1 MAQTNSGNYDA
12 LVWVQDDIQQSL
24 ADALTAVTRFIDS
37 PDDTSK
43 LVPCINQL
51 GQTHGVID
59 MLGLAGAN
67 LLIREML
74 SSISMLTKQTS
85 TNSESIADTIL
96 KGLLLLPNYLKLIGH
111 DFEDHPLR
119 LIETI
124 NELRTARGEAP
135 LSPTNLFKPNFSIV
149 LPNDIALPSQQESAT
164 GLSLDKAS
172 HAFQISLLQWIKT
185 QDRIGLKK
193 ISQIVHYLRTQS
205 THDRLVILW
214 WVAEG
219 FIEALLD
226 DGLPINSETK
236 LTLGNLNHSIKLFGQ
251 NDIQQLMAK
260 YPTDL
265 VKNLLLFIARSSSSG
280 KHVSLLKHV
289 FKLDFYDV
297 QKHQKLYSFSDN
309 ALTEVHSAL
318 LEQLQ
323 EIKAQ
328 IDQFDRHTVDSQQT
342 AAVLSDSFNT
352 IADTLD
358 LLSESTASNILRQQ
372 AQQLAAIHDN
382 ETLLSDEQL
391 LSLAD
396 DVLTVEN
403 LLRKDSNNTGDNGN
417 ETAQLQP
424 IVINECL
431 TELFTI
437 KEALTQ
443 LETHLD
449 TAHETLPE
457 VAIQMELIAGS
468 LTMLNLTE
476 VASLLENTATRMRE
490 PQTVTRDVL
499 SIFAEVIA
507 AIELYMG
514 GVTKHGQQQLH
525 LLQQAQNKLD
535 QPTPTITKTTLSE
548 IEDKQTRPVEE
559 YITKQNQD
567 IDQQF
572 NISETHNLNVDK
584 APFDVSTAYTS
595 ISLDQEALA
604 LTLGH
609 NDSDVNSV
617 APSEPQLTGVQ
628 RYIDAVE
635 NQQHTL
641 TLEPVENESIEL
653 KTELTPSFAQGI
665 DPEIAEIFIEEA
677 NEVLGE
683 LATLIPEWQTR
694 HDADVLAVI
703 RRHFHTLKGSG
714 RMAGADVIGQL
725 AWSIESLLNQ
735 VIEKNS
741 TISTDIVQLV
751 LDGFEIIPDLL
762 TRFIHADI
770 SSTIEVDTISA
781 RANALL
787 NPEQASAIN
796 NAVQDIALDQ
806 RVAQPV
812 LEIDDTPLDLTL
824 EAVEPEPELAPVSEP
839 QPTSVQRYIDAL
851 ATKQDNVDL
860 AFDSTEQQPLERD
873 DTALDLPFEPIE
885 LESELTPVSEPQPT
899 SVQRYIDTL
908 ATKQDHI
915 ELTFDNNIDV
925 TEQNVE
931 TDEPSSEA
939 SETTLLQELASI
951 SETLELDHDFSE
963 PELTDSF
970 EATATEMS
978 EHDELLQIF
987 HAEAQQHLATF
998 KHAFEHAHIPFVLNK
1013 ELLRAAHSLKG
1024 CANIAQVTP
1033 VALIATE
1040 LDHALR
1046 TIYEHDHRLNSD
1058 EFLLLQHTIEAIYQ
1072 IIEHQNNPEI
1082 EEPNLCVLS
1091 DNLFKITPRQNK
1103 VEPIIDPEFLV
1114 VYLEE
1119 TDELLEQYSQ
1129 QLANYRTDPSN
1140 QAYKQSVNDTLIQ
1153 LADGSRNAKLTTI
1166 AKLYELLG
1174 QIITHTNSSDNQH
1187 GFKLLEQ
1194 GFEHINDQIDRVI
1207 QNQAATDI
1215 GTFQSDVEQYI
1226 ALPASPMVAPDGT
1239 AATLFAIPTG
1249 EEELLEAFTEE
1260 CAELLE
1266 SSGDAIKNWQHAP
1279 NDVDAAMQLQRDL
1292 HTLKGGARLTGIT
1305 PIADLSHQTESLV
1318 LLAVEHKCEAN
1329 DRFFNLL
1336 QRCQDRMADMQDLL
1350 AQQASIAFADDLLAE
1365 IAAFS
1370 GQEPELSEP
1379 QAALPSDIVNDY
1391 VTKLPNT
1398 APVDAPAT
1406 PQQPAHVEQVRVRS
1420 DLLDFLTNFA
1430 GEVNISRDRVSQH
1443 NTAIRQ
1449 QLSEMEA
1456 TVERLQDQLRN
1467 LEIETETQILF
1478 RYEGEL
1484 TRQSEFDPLEL
1495 DRFSMIQQLSRGLTE
1510 SVSDLNDITQSLN
1523 SLVRDSDAIL
1533 LQQSRLSTD
1542 IQQGLMNTRLLPF
1555 SGLIPRLERI
1565 VRQTN
1570 ESLGKSS
1577 KLTVYGAERELDR
1590 SILDHIVAPIEHIL
1604 RNAIGHG
1611 IEAPEQ
1617 RMRSGKDR
1625 TGQLDLTI
1633 TRDGTEI
1640 LITLADDGRGIDV
1653 EKIKQKALSQNLINP
1668 DNIPGDDELI
1678 QLILSSGFTTA
1689 DDVSQLSG
1697 RGVGMDVV
1705 SNEIRALKGRLSI
1718 QSIFGQGTTFSIRLP
1733 LTLSIMQALLVS
1745 SYDHQYAIP
1754 LAAVHAGERI
1764 TVANVKTLLAQE
1776 GEPRY
1781 EFNGAYYQFIALA
1794 QLLDQ
1799 PFNLADDAN
1808 KQLPLLLFRYSDKH
1822 IALLVDAINSN
1833 REIVLKSVGPQLG
1846 QIDAIT
1852 GATIMGDGQVAFVL
1866 DIPTLIEKST
1876 ILDHGNDAKRKNAFN
1891 IEPKQAEKRT
1901 PIAMVVDDSITMRK
1915 ATGNLLKRHGFD
1927 VITARDGIDAVAL
1940 INEQIPDII
1949 LLDVE
1954 MPRMDGFE
1962 FASVVRNNPETKS
1975 LPIIMITS
1983 RTGDKHRERASTIGV
1998 NAYLGK
2004 PYQEN
2009 ELVQT
2014 LQDLLGDLYPNTLN

>member
-24 ADALTAVTRFIDS
+24 ADALTIVTHFIES
-37 PDDTSK
+37 PNDTSK

-51 GQTHGVID
+51 GQIHGVID
-59 MLGLAGAN
+59 MLGLAGADV
-67 LLIREML
+67 LVREML
-74 SSISMLTKQTS
+74 SSISMLTKQSS
-85 TNSESIADTIL
+85 TNSESIADSVL

-111 DFEDHPLR
+111 DFDDHPLR

-124 NELRTARGEAP
+124 NELRTARADTP
-135 LSPTNLFKPNFSIV
+135 LSPTSLFNPNLSIV
-149 LPNDIALPSQQESAT
+149 LPDDITLPSQPGSVT
-164 GLSLDKAS
+164 GLSLDKANY
-172 HAFQISLLQWIKT
+172 AFQISLLQWIKT
-185 QDRIGLKK
+185 QDRSSLNK
-193 ISQIVHYLRTQS
+193 ISQIVHYLRAKS

-226 DGLPINSETK
+226 NGLPITTETK

-251 NDIQQLMAK
+251 HDIQQLMAK

-265 VKNLLLFIARSSSSG
+265 VKNLLLLIARSSSSG

-289 FKLDFYDV
+289 FKLDFYNV

-309 ALTEVHSAL
+309 ALAEVHSAL

-323 EIKAQ
+323 EIKEQ
-328 IDQFDRHTVDSQQT
+328 IDQFDRHAVDSQQ
-342 AAVLSDSFNT
+342 AVDILSGHFNT
-352 IADTLD
+352 VADTLD

-372 AQQLAAIHDN
+372 AQQLAAIYNN
-382 ETLLSDEQL
+382 ETLPSDEQL
-391 LSLAD
+391 LLLAD
-396 DVLTVEN
+396 DVLTVES
-403 LLRKDSNNTGDNGN
+403 LLQRGSTNTGDNGN

-431 TELFTI
+431 TDLITI

-443 LETHLD
+443 LENHLD
-449 TAHETLPE
+449 TAQEILPE
-457 VAIQMELIAGS
+457 TAIQVELIAGS
-468 LTMLNLTE
+468 LTMLNMTE
-476 VASLLENTATRMRE
+476 AASLLENTAARMRE
-490 PQTVTRDVL
+490 PQTITLELL
-499 SIFAEVIA
+499 SIFAEIIA
-507 AIELYMG
+507 AIELYLD

-548 IEDKQTRPVEE
+548 IEDKQTSSVQD
-559 YITKQNQD
+559 YINMQNED
-567 IDQQF
+567 IGQQF
-572 NISETHNLNVDK
+572 NISETYTLNVDK
-584 APFDVSTAYTS
+584 TPFDIGLESTS
-595 ISLDQEALA
+595 ITPDQKSRD
-604 LTLGH
+604 LTVVD
-609 NDSDVNSV
+609 NDSDVNHV
-617 APSEPQLTGVQ
+617 EPTKLQLTGVQ

-635 NQQHTL
+635 NQQHTV
-641 TLEPVENESIEL
+641 TLEPVYQAS
-653 KTELTPSFAQGI
+653 TELEAESTPSFAQDI
-665 DPEIAEIFIEEA
+665 DPEIAAVFIEEA
-677 NEVLGE
+677 NEVLDE
-683 LATLIPEWQTR
+683 LATLIPEWQKQ

-751 LDGFEIIPDLL
+751 LNGFEIIPDLL
-762 TRFIHADI
+762 TRFIHADR
-770 SSTIEVDTISA
+770 SSTIELDTILA
-781 RANALL
+781 RVNALL
-787 NPEQASAIN
+787 LPEH
-796 NAVQDIALDQ
+796 
-806 RVAQPV
+806 V
-812 LEIDDTPLDLTL
+812 LEIDDTALDSTL
-824 EAVEPEPELAPVSEP
+824 DAIESEPEFIPVSEP
-839 QPTSVQRYIDAL
+839 RPTSVQRYIDAL
-851 ATKQDNVDL
+851 ATKQDNVEPV
-860 AFDSTEQQPLERD
+860 FDSTEQQPLERD
-873 DTALDLPFEPIE
+873 DASLDLT
-885 LESELTPVSEPQPT
+885 LDAVESEPESAPVSERQAT
-899 SVQRYIDTL
+899 SVQRYIDAL
-908 ATKQDHI
+908 SNDK
-915 ELTFDNNIDV
+915 
-925 TEQNVE
+925 
-931 TDEPSSEA
+931 TD
-939 SETTLLQELASI
+939 TTLLQELAAI
-951 SETLELDHDFSE
+951 GDTLELDNDFSG

-970 EATATEMS
+970 DVTEPEIS

-998 KHAFEHAHIPFVLNK
+998 KHAFEHAQFPFALNK
-1013 ELLRAAHSLKG
+1013 TLLRAAHSLKG

-1040 LDHALR
+1040 LDHSLR
-1046 TIYEHDHRLNSD
+1046 TIYEHDHRLDID
-1058 EFLLLQHTIEAIYQ
+1058 EFLLLQQTIEAIYQ
-1072 IIEHQNNPEI
+1072 IVEHQNNPEI
-1082 EEPNLCVLS
+1082 EEPNLRVLS
-1091 DNLFKITPRQNK
+1091 EHLFKITPRQNN
-1103 VEPIIDPEFLV
+1103 VEPLIIDPEFLL

-1129 QLANYRTDPSN
+1129 QLANYQTDPGN
-1140 QAYKQSVNDTLIQ
+1140 LAYKQPVNDTLIQ
-1153 LADGSRNAKLTTI
+1153 LADSSRNAKLTTI

-1194 GFEHINDQIDRVI
+1194 GFEHINVQIDRVI

-1226 ALPASPMVAPDGT
+1226 AQQASSMVEPDVT
-1239 AATLFAIPTG
+1239 PATLFAIPTG
-1249 EEELLEAFTEE
+1249 DEELLEAFTEE

-1266 SSGDAIKNWQHAP
+1266 SSGNAIKHWQHAS

-1292 HTLKGGARLTGIT
+1292 HTLKGGSRLTGIT
-1305 PIADLSHQTESLV
+1305 PIADLTHQTESLV
-1318 LLAVEHKCEAN
+1318 LLAIDHKCDAN
-1329 DRFFNLL
+1329 DAFFNLL

-1350 AQQASIAFADDLLAE
+1350 AQQASIPFADDLLTE

-1370 GQEPELSEP
+1370 GQESELSEP
-1379 QAALPSDIVNDY
+1379 KADKSSDVSNDY

-1398 APVDAPAT
+1398 APVEAPAT
-1406 PQQPAHVEQVRVRS
+1406 PQQSAHVEQVRVRS

-1555 SGLIPRLERI
+1555 SGLVPRLERI

-1570 ESLGKSS
+1570 ETLGKVSE
-1577 KLTVYGAERELDR
+1577 LTVYGADRELDR
-1590 SILDHIVAPIEHIL
+1590 SILDHIIAPIEHIL

-1611 IEAPEQ
+1611 IETPEQ
-1617 RMRSGKDR
+1617 RINAGKKPF
-1625 TGQLDLTI
+1625 GQLSLTI
-1633 TRDGTEI
+1633 TRDGSEI

-1653 EKIKQKALSQNLINP
+1653 EKIRQKALSQNLINP
-1668 DNIPGDDELI
+1668 DNMPSDEELI
-1678 QLILSSGFTTA
+1678 QLILTSGFTTA
-1689 DDVSQLSG
+1689 DDVSQLAG

-1718 QSIFGQGTTFSIRLP
+1718 HSVFGQGTTFSIRLP

-1764 TVANVKTLLAQE
+1764 TVAKVRALLAQE
-1776 GEPRY
+1776 DGPRY
-1781 EFNGAYYQFIALA
+1781 EFNGTYYHFIALA
-1794 QLLDQ
+1794 QLLDY
-1799 PFNLADDAN
+1799 PVNLPEDPST
-1808 KQLPLLLFRYSDKH
+1808 QLPLLLFRYGDKH
-1822 IALLVDAINSN
+1822 VALLVDSINSN

-1846 QIDAIT
+1846 QIHAIN
-1852 GATIMGDGQVAFVL
+1852 GATIMGDGQVTFVL
-1866 DIPTLIEKST
+1866 DIPTLIEDAT
-1876 ILDHGNDAKRKNAFN
+1876 ISGQADKQRSKNSVLV
-1891 IEPKQAEKRT
+1891 EPEQVEVRT
-1901 PIAMVVDDSITMRK
+1901 PVAMVVDDSITMRK
-1915 ATGNLLKRHGFD
+1915 ASGNLLKRHGFD

-2014 LQDLLGDLYPNTLN
+2014 LQELLGDIYPNTQN

>member
-1 MAQTNSGNYDA
+1 MAQTNSANYDA
-12 LVWVQDDIQQSL
+12 LVWVQDEIQQSL
-24 ADALTAVTRFIDS
+24 ADALTTVTRFIDS

-74 SSISMLTKQTS
+74 ASLSTLTKQTS
-85 TNSESIADTIL
+85 TNSESIADTVL

-135 LSPTNLFKPNFSIV
+135 LSPASLFKPNFSII
-149 LPNDIALPSQQESAT
+149 LPDDIALPSQQESAT
-164 GLSLDKAS
+164 GLSLNKAS

-185 QDRIGLKK
+185 LDRSSLKK
-193 ISQIVHYLRTQS
+193 ISQIVHYLRTKS

-214 WVAEG
+214 WIAEG

-226 DGLPINSETK
+226 DGLPITTETK
-236 LTLGNLNHSIKLFGQ
+236 LTLGNLNHSIRLFGQ
-251 NDIQQLMAK
+251 HDIQQLMAK

-265 VKNLLLFIARSSSSG
+265 VKNLLLLIARSSSSG
-280 KHVSLLKHV
+280 NHVSLLKHV
-289 FKLDFYDV
+289 FKLDFYNV

-309 ALTEVHSAL
+309 ALAVVHSAL

-328 IDQFDRHTVDSQQT
+328 IDQFDRHAVDSQQ
-342 AAVLSDSFNT
+342 AVDILSGHFNT
-352 IADTLD
+352 VADTLD

-372 AQQLAAIHDN
+372 AQQLAAIQDN

-403 LLRKDSNNTGDNGN
+403 LLRKDSNNTGDNGDK
-417 ETAQLQP
+417 TAQLQP

-431 TELFTI
+431 TDLITI

-443 LETHLD
+443 LENHLD
-449 TAHETLPE
+449 TAQEILPE
-457 VAIQMELIAGS
+457 TAIQVELIAGS

-476 VASLLENTATRMRE
+476 AASLLENTAARMRE
-490 PQTVTRDVL
+490 SQTITLELL
-499 SIFAEVIA
+499 SIFAEIIA
-507 AIELYMG
+507 AIELYMD

-548 IEDKQTRPVEE
+548 IEDKQTSSVQD
-559 YITKQNQD
+559 YINMQNED
-567 IDQQF
+567 IGQQF
-572 NISETHNLNVDK
+572 NISETYTLNVDK
-584 APFDVSTAYTS
+584 TPFDIGLESTS
-595 ISLDQEALA
+595 ITPDQKSRD
-604 LTLGH
+604 LTVVD
-609 NDSDVNSV
+609 NDSDVNHV
-617 APSEPQLTGVQ
+617 VPTKLQLTGVQ

-635 NQQHTL
+635 NQQDTV
-641 TLEPVENESIEL
+641 TLESVENEPTAPE
-653 KTELTPSFAQGI
+653 TELSPSFAQGI
-665 DPEIAEIFIEEA
+665 DPEIADIFIEEA

-683 LATLIPEWQTR
+683 LATLIPEWQIR

-741 TISTDIVQLV
+741 TISTDIVQLA
-751 LDGFEIIPDLL
+751 LNGFEIIPDLL
-762 TRFIHADI
+762 TRFIHADM
-770 SSTIEVDTISA
+770 SSTIEVDTILA
-781 RANALL
+781 RVNALL
-787 NPEQASAIN
+787 NPEQASPLN
-796 NAVQDIALDQ
+796 NVVQDSNPDET
-806 RVAQPV
+806 VAEPV
-812 LEIDDTPLDLTL
+812 LEIDDTALDSTL
-824 EAVEPEPELAPVSEP
+824 VAIESEPEFIPVSEP
-839 QPTSVQRYIDAL
+839 RPTSVQRYIDAL
-851 ATKQDNVDL
+851 ATKQDNIELV
-860 AFDSTEQQPLERD
+860 FDSTEQQPLERD
-873 DTALDLPFEPIE
+873 DAPLDLT
-885 LESELTPVSEPQPT
+885 LDAVESEPVSERQPT
-899 SVQRYIDTL
+899 SVQRYIDAL
-908 ATKQDHI
+908 SNDK
-915 ELTFDNNIDV
+915 
-925 TEQNVE
+925 
-931 TDEPSSEA
+931 TD
-939 SETTLLQELASI
+939 TTLLQELAAI
-951 SETLELDHDFSE
+951 SDTLELDNDFSE

-970 EATATEMS
+970 DVTEPEIS

-998 KHAFEHAHIPFVLNK
+998 KHAFEHAQFPFALNK
-1013 ELLRAAHSLKG
+1013 TLLRAAHSLKG

-1040 LDHALR
+1040 LDHSLR
-1046 TIYEHDHRLNSD
+1046 TIYEHDHRLDSD
-1058 EFLLLQHTIEAIYQ
+1058 EFLLLQQTIEAIYQ
-1072 IIEHQNNPEI
+1072 IVEHQNNPEI
-1082 EEPNLCVLS
+1082 EEPNLRVLS
-1091 DNLFKITPRQNK
+1091 EHLFKITPRQDN
-1103 VEPIIDPEFLV
+1103 VEPLIIDPEFLL

-1129 QLANYRTDPSN
+1129 QLANYQTDPGN
-1140 QAYKQSVNDTLIQ
+1140 LAYKQPVNDTLIQ
-1153 LADGSRNAKLTTI
+1153 LADSSRNAKLTTI

-1194 GFEHINDQIDRVI
+1194 GFEHINVQIDRVI

-1215 GTFQSDVEQYI
+1215 GTFQSDVEQCI
-1226 ALPASPMVAPDGT
+1226 AQQASLMVEPDVT
-1239 AATLFAIPTG
+1239 PATLFTIPTG

-1266 SSGDAIKNWQHAP
+1266 SSGNAIKTWQQNPDVHDAP
-1279 NDVDAAMQLQRDL
+1279 LQLQRDL
-1292 HTLKGGARLTGIT
+1292 HTLKGGSRLTGIT
-1305 PIADLSHQTESLV
+1305 PIADLTHQTESLV
-1318 LLAVEHKCEAN
+1318 LLAIDHKCDAN
-1329 DRFFNLL
+1329 DVFFNLL

-1350 AQQASIAFADDLLAE
+1350 AQQTSIPFADDLLTE

-1370 GQEPELSEP
+1370 GQESELSEP
-1379 QAALPSDIVNDY
+1379 KADKSSDVSNDY

-1398 APVDAPAT
+1398 SPVEAPVAT
-1406 PQQPAHVEQVRVRS
+1406 PQPAHVEQVRVRS

-1430 GEVNISRDRVSQH
+1430 GEVNISRDRVSQQ

-1456 TVERLQDQLRN
+1456 TVQRLQDQLRN

-1478 RYEGEL
+1478 RYEDESAKK
-1484 TRQSEFDPLEL
+1484 SEFDPLEL

-1510 SVSDLNDITQSLN
+1510 SVSDLNDITQSLK

-1590 SILDHIVAPIEHIL
+1590 SILDHIVAPIEHVL

-1611 IEAPEQ
+1611 IETPEQ
-1617 RMRSGKDR
+1617 RMRSGKDL

-1640 LITLADDGRGIDV
+1640 LITLSDDGRGIDV

-1668 DNIPGDDELI
+1668 DNIPVDDELI
-1678 QLILSSGFTTA
+1678 QLILSSGFSTA
-1689 DDVSQLSG
+1689 DNVSQLSG

-1745 SYDHQYAIP
+1745 SHDQQYAIP